1 MDQPQ
6 EPNRPVRPIAPD
18 VPPDAD
24 IGDPVAVRTYLL
36 AAFLIVIGMVLWAF
50 AMIGY

>member
-1 MDQPQ
+1 MDQAP
-6 EPNRPVRPIAPD
+6 EPINPLRPE
-18 VPPDAD
+18 VPPGAD

-36 AAFLIVIGMVLWAF
+36 VAFLIVIGMVLWAF